1 MPAALPKVC
10 LSSVSPTSEERAIAL
25 AAFGSCA
32 RKSRAVGTCMMQW
45 LDLNPAVGDNYL
57 ARKITKGEERR
68 ELMVKFN
75 ALQQR
80 AISQRNC
87 ITQRTASVSRERIEE
102 VFTWNNEIMD
112 KEIGAQRAQALR
124 DSGMI
129 DWKPCAITGSTEE
142 HMKV

>member
-25 AAFGSCA
+25 AAFGSSA
-32 RKSRAVGTCMMQW
+32 RNVRAVGTCMVQW
-45 LDLNPAVGDNYL
+45 LDSNPAVGDNYQ
-57 ARKITKGEERR
+57 AKNRKGEERR

-80 AISQRNC
+80 AISKRNC

-112 KEIGAQRAQALR
+112 KVIGAQRAQALR

>member
-25 AAFGSCA
+25 AAFGSSA
-32 RKSRAVGTCMMQW
+32 RNVRAVGTCMVQW
-45 LDLNPAVGDNYL
+45 LDSNPAVGDNYQ
-57 ARKITKGEERR
+57 AKNRKGEERR

-75 ALQQR
+75 TLRQR
-80 AISQRNC
+80 ARPNYC
-87 ITQRTASVSRERIEE
+87 IPRRIASVSRERIEE

-112 KEIGAQRAQALR
+112 KVIGAQRAQALR